1 MGENNTADPTHDDRT
16 VMNGAPSFVGG
27 PSAPPEFVAGPWSDP
42 THDGEAVMNGAPSF
56 VGGPP
61 AARICGGAM
70 VGPHP

>member
-1 MGENNTADPTHDDRT
+1 MGHP
-16 VMNGAPSFVGG
+16 VLWVGH
-27 PSAPPEFVAGPWSDP
+27 PPPEFVAGPWSGP